1 MGGCQLLLV
10 IIWVVA
16 STKSSLS
23 CCVVDYD
30 RMNCNIVGDMLVKV
44 VTLLVICY
52 ESCNVVGESC
62 NVVGE
67 SCNVV
72 GDML

>member
-44 VTLLVICY
+44 VTLLVKVVTLLVICY
-52 ESCNVVGESC
+52 EK
-62 NVVGE
+62 
-67 SCNVV
+67 
-72 GDML
+72 L